1 MGGCIASALT
11 SESVVVVVVV
21 VRSLGL
27 SAEEQEEVSALLAT
41 R

>member
-11 SESVVVVVVV
+11 SESVVVVVV
-21 VRSLGL
+21 RSLGL
-27 SAEEQEEVSALLAT
+27 SAEEQEEVWALLAT